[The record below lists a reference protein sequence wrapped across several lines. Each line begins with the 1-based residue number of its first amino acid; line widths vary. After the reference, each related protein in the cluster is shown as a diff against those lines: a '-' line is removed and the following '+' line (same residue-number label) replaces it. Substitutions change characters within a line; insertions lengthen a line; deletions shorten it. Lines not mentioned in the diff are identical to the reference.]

1 MTTAADLLAGIHIPS
16 FTPVP
21 LERRRATGWTPERQ
35 RRFIAALAISGSI
48 GTALRAVGMKKVS
61 AYRLRARP
69 GAESFAA
76 AWDDALFQGRNRLY
90 DVIMDRTLNGVTTV
104 TVSPGGKINVSS
116 GLDAVHVRSALGNA
130 AVGAAR
136 SRGLAQS

>member
-1 MTTAADLLAGIHIPS
+1 
-16 FTPVP
+16 
-21 LERRRATGWTPERQ
+21 
-35 RRFIAALAISGSI
+35 
-48 GTALRAVGMKKVS
+48 MKKVS